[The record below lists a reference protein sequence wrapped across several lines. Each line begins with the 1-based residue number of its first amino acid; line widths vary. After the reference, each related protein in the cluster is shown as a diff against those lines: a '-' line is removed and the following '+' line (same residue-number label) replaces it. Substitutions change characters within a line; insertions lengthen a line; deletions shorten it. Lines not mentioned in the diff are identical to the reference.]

1 MATIRSL
8 FWFVIFL
15 ASTLVFTVL
24 FEHGPKDFKAN
35 AKKEIELLKSYVSK
49 DPEKKADD
57 SDKLP

>member
-15 ASTLVFTVL
+15 ASTFVFTVL

-35 AKKEIELLKSYVSK
+35 AKKEIELLKNYVK
-49 DPEKKADD
+49 KPERKADD
-57 SDKLP
+57 SDKTE